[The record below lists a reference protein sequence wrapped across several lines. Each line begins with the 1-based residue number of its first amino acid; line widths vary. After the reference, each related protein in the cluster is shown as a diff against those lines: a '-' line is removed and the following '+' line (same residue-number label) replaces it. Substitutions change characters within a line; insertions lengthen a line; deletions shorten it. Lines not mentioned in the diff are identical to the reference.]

1 MFEGNILFV
10 EHCFLN
16 AWVYIR
22 LQIEVESQLLSYR
35 KFRFGLVND
44 LPVVISPT

>member
-16 AWVYIR
+16 AWVR